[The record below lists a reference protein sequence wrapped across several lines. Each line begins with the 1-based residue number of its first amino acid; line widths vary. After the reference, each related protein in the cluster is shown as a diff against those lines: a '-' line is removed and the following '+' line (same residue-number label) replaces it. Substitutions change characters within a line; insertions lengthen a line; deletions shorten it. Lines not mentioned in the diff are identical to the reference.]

1 MDRDI
6 GYRDEQMKNRAL
18 TKDYVTRSGIRFCAL
33 SVILEKGGYADVVR
47 EAQEII
53 ELLSKAL
60 IRHLGA
66 EPARVHDVSAQLQ
79 ELRSRIEIEL
89 HPKLDALIACSREL
103 RRDRELAFYGTED
116 LTPSEFYSKE
126 DADKAFGYARDS
138 LSFVESIIK

>member
-1 MDRDI
+1 
-6 GYRDEQMKNRAL
+6 MKNRTL
-18 TKDYVTRSGIRFCAL
+18 TKDYVMRAGIRFSAL

-47 EAQEII
+47 EAQEIV

-79 ELRSRIEIEL
+79 ELRSRIGTEL
-89 HPKLDALIACSREL
+89 HSQLDALIACSREL

-126 DADKAFGYARDS
+126 DADRAFGYARDS
-138 LSFVESIIK
+138 LSFIEAVIK